1 MSIIG
6 NILVTISPSRTL
18 LSTNCILAPFVT
30 LNQIVLSA
38 TPVVLLS
45 NTVQFNVASVPSQN
59 VALAGC

>member
-1 MSIIG
+1 MFIIG
-6 NILVTISPSRTL
+6 NVLVTISPSRML
-18 LSTNCILAPFVT
+18 LSTNCMLALDVT

-45 NTVQFNVASVPSQN
+45 NIVQFNVASVPSQN

>member
-1 MSIIG
+1 MFIIG
-6 NILVTISPSRTL
+6 NVLVTISPSRTL
-18 LSTNCILAPFVT
+18 LSTNCMLALDVT

-45 NTVQFNVASVPSQN
+45 NIVQFKVASVPSQN